1 MRFLE
6 VFAAA
11 GNKVDESGVDRL
23 ENQNKEL
30 KETIKFRGAAD
41 LGDKILCF
49 FTTSGSFHITQSLN
63 RLFIYEY

>member
-41 LGDKILCF
+41 
-49 FTTSGSFHITQSLN
+49 
-63 RLFIYEY
+63 